1 MDFPILFAGGLSA
14 IWCLVHIFM
23 GGPQVARPLLA
34 ATDLE
39 KSAKYV
45 AYYCWHLVSIS
56 LGMMSLLFLWPAL
69 WGGSNDLAILGTV
82 MAALFAMWGIGL
94 GQFSK
99 SDLRFAELPQ
109 GWLFVRVAILG
120 VWGSLM

>member
-69 WGGSNDLAILGTV
+69 CGLRFGVEATTL
-82 MAALFAMWGIGL
+82 LFSVPSWPHSLQCGV
-94 GQFSK
+94 
-99 SDLRFAELPQ
+99 SDL
-109 GWLFVRVAILG
+109 
-120 VWGSLM
+120 GSSQNQTCVSLSFLRAGYLSP